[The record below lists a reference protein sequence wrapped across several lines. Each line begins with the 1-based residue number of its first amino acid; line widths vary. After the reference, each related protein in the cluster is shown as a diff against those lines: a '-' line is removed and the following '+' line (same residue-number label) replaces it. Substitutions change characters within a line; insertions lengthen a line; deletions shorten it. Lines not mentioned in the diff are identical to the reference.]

1 MDRLETPSR
10 SFDESV
16 VLEHNEKKKTIKKI
30 ASNAGILVGVLIV
43 FMVVVVMTTDIRLIT
58 KEEMAGMWLHFLLLL
73 FCTYSMHVSCSH
85 TGMSKGYQN
94 DIYVTAETEYDT
106 KKRLILSRGLQSRLG
121 RFCRHYIDEEL
132 KQTRINI
139 LAVVGFS
146 WEEYIEKW
154 CQADDKQIRHSTLSK
169 TQKRALIK
177 ANRVEPIKLTPEMIM
192 RKARGH
198 SKRSPL
204 GTNPNTKKA
213 VHFSSYLV
221 TTVLLT
227 FFLSAMVMQLV
238 AEPTW
243 AMVATCIIRVCAV
256 IMNGFSGY
264 KFGFENIVFDT
275 AGYMNDQGDLMDQA
289 ILYLEEAEYADKTRN
304 V

>member
-1 MDRLETPSR
+1 
-10 SFDESV
+10 
-16 VLEHNEKKKTIKKI
+16 
-30 ASNAGILVGVLIV
+30 
-43 FMVVVVMTTDIRLIT
+43 
-58 KEEMAGMWLHFLLLL
+58 
-73 FCTYSMHVSCSH
+73 
-85 TGMSKGYQN
+85 
-94 DIYVTAETEYDT
+94 
-106 KKRLILSRGLQSRLG
+106 
-121 RFCRHYIDEEL
+121 
-132 KQTRINI
+132 
-139 LAVVGFS
+139 
-146 WEEYIEKW
+146 
-154 CQADDKQIRHSTLSK
+154 
-169 TQKRALIK
+169 
-177 ANRVEPIKLTPEMIM
+177 VEPIKLTPEMIM